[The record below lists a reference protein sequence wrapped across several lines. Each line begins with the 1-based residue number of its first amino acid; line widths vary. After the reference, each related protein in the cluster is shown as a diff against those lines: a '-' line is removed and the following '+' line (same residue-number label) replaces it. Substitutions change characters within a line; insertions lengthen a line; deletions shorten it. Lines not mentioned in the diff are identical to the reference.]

1 MFSCALTLS
10 DAVCPW
16 FLFLSFKPLD
26 MAPKVGRKFKTKAN
40 RTSASS
46 SAPSQVD
53 RVRFLLAE
61 SEEIFETLTK
71 FRSIWGE
78 RQVVLDELDPSIT
91 NESMCLPSLFIQTI
105 VGIYRSKSK
114 SQRLFFPVFIY
125 RVLNFLGLEDLLA
138 LELVHIIAPIG
149 ATFLKQR

>member
-1 MFSCALTLS
+1 MSLGFMVILFRLSVLLTECTQEATNFKISFMFSCALTLS

-16 FLFLSFKPLD
+16 FLFLSFKPFD

-78 RQVVLDELDPSIT
+78 RQVVLDELDPSIHR
-91 NESMCLPSLFIQTI
+91 N
-105 VGIYRSKSK
+105 
-114 SQRLFFPVFIY
+114 
-125 RVLNFLGLEDLLA
+125 
-138 LELVHIIAPIG
+138 LVS
-149 ATFLKQR
+149 RN

>member
-1 MFSCALTLS
+1 MT
-10 DAVCPW
+10 
-16 FLFLSFKPLD
+16 
-26 MAPKVGRKFKTKAN
+26 PKVGRKFKTKAN

-46 SAPSQVD
+46 SVPSQVD
-53 RVRFLLAE
+53 RVRFLLAK

-78 RQVVLDELDPSIT
+78 RQVILDELDPSIT

-114 SQRLFFPVFIY
+114 SQRLFFPMFIY

>member
-1 MFSCALTLS
+1 MT
-10 DAVCPW
+10 
-16 FLFLSFKPLD
+16 
-26 MAPKVGRKFKTKAN
+26 PKVGRKFKTKAN

-46 SAPSQVD
+46 FVPSQVD

-114 SQRLFFPVFIY
+114 SQRLFFPMFIY